1 MFRTFRTFLVPPLLN
16 FTDPHRDDVFTLHVE
31 VGAQDFVAV
40 AFDASEEGDAV
51 VGLDVP
57 AAGGEEE

>member
-1 MFRTFRTFLVPPLLN
+1 MPPLLN